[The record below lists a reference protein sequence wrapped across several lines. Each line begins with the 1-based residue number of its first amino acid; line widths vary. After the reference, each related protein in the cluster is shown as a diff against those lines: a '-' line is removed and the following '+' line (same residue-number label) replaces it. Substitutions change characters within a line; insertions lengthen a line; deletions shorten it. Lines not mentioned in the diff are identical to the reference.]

1 MPEMRRRWESKVQKM
16 TSRET
21 FGDRMRTH
29 GMTETRLYR
38 TWCGIKARCN
48 NPNAPHYNR
57 YGQRGIRVCEE
68 WQNSFEAFRDWAV
81 VSGYDEALTGKE
93 QSLDRIDANG
103 DYCPEN
109 CRWIS
114 MKAQARNRSD
124 TVYIDTAEGR
134 IPAREFAEKNGIM
147 DYVYLFRKIKKGESA
162 DKILSDWEM
171 KTAKP
176 TSYMDLPEACALY
189 GVSEQSIRAWI
200 QAGRLT
206 AKKVGQKWYIPKGQ
220 TVERR
225 TDRDKNMRFLPGK
238 NK

>member
-1 MPEMRRRWESKVQKM
+1 MEKIRP
-16 TSRET
+16 SRET
-21 FGDRMRTH
+21 IGERSRTH

-68 WQNSFEAFRDWAV
+68 WQNSFALFRDWAIS
-81 VSGYDEALTGKE
+81 SGYDETMTGKE

-114 MKAQARNRSD
+114 MKDQARNRSD
-124 TVYIDTAEGR
+124 TVYIETSEGR
-134 IPAREFAEKNGIM
+134 IPARVFAEKNEIT
-147 DYVYLFRKIKKGESA
+147 DYTYLFRKIKKGESA
-162 DKILSDWEM
+162 DKILADWKM

-176 TSYMDLPEACALY
+176 TTYMDCQEASAFY
-189 GVSEQSIRAWI
+189 GVGEQSIREWI
-200 QAGRLT
+200 QEGKLT
-206 AKKVGQKWYIPKGQ
+206 AKKYGHKWYIPKGQ

-225 TDRDKNMRFLPGK
+225 TDRDENMRFISSK
-238 NK
+238 KK